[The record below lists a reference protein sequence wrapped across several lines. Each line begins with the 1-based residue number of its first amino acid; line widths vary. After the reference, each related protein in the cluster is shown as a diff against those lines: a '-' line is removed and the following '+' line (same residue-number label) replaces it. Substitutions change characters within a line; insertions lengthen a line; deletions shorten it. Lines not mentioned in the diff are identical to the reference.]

1 MQCVPIICH
10 GPTSTPI
17 PITEIR
23 TGAITTVTGT
33 LAHIVCRGGCSMR
46 GPFAVGTVTRII
58 DETHTS
64 RGIACL
70 ASIAGRRRATA
81 ITGISKHSF
90 TVRVS
95 AVQRMQPTFDNSTLK

>member
-1 MQCVPIICH
+1 MQCVPIICRR
-10 GPTSTPI
+10 STRI
-17 PITEIR
+17 AARITVIR

-33 LAHIVCRGGCSMR
+33 LAHIICRGGCSMR
-46 GPFAVGTVTRII
+46 RPFAVGTVTLII

-64 RGIACL
+64 RGTACL
-70 ASIAGRRRATA
+70 ASIVGRRRVTA